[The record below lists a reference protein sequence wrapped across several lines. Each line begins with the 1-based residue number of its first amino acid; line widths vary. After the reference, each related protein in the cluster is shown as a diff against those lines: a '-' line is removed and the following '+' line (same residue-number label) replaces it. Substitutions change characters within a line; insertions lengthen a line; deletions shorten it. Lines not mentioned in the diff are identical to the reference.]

1 MNASAPLDSLL
12 QIATTIEAE
21 EERACSKLRMLA
33 GELFNMRMFTNSLSI
48 TVDNTM
54 THLEGRCMSHG
65 RKQAGE
71 VARPETLLFFL
82 GFVIILILDYF
93 QVTGS
98 IILGILSIS
107 GLSLALGLTSW
118 HGVISLPPSMA
129 PTFLK
134 LDFSGMTELSA
145 IKATFTFF

>member
-71 VARPETLLFFL
+71 AARLYLEHMR
-82 GFVIILILDYF
+82 
-93 QVTGS
+93 QAEQRA
-98 IILGILSIS
+98 
-107 GLSLALGLTSW
+107 LAAWEEASAG
-118 HGVISLPPSMA
+118 A
-129 PTFLK
+129 PAGEAGGK
-134 LDFSGMTELSA
+134 
-145 IKATFTFF
+145 